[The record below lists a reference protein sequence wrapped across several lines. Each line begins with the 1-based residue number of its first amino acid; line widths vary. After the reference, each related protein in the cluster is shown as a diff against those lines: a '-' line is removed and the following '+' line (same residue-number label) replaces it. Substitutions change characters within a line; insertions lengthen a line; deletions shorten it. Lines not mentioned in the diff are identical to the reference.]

1 MKLLWRVL
9 GALAAAVVIV
19 IAIGALLPR
28 QHTASRTA
36 HFRAAPEAVWR
47 AITDV
52 ATFPAWRTDV
62 KRVEVLPP
70 LFRFVARFVI
80 GYHGTIDAYL
90 AGLAKR
96 LA

>member
-1 MKLLWRVL
+1 VKLLWRVL

-19 IAIGALLPR
+19 IAIGALLP
-28 QHTASRTA
+28 
-36 HFRAAPEAVWR
+36 AAPEAVWR

-52 ATFPAWRTDV
+52 AAFPAWRTDV